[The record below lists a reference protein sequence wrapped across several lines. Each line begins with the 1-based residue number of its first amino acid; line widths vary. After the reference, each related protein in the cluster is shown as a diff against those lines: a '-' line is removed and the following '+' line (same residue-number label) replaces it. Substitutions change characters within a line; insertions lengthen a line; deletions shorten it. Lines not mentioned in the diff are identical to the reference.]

1 MTVDFTHL
9 HVHTEFSLLDGLSRV
24 KQLVARAKELRMDAL
39 ALTDHGGMYAAIDF
53 YTRCKEAGIKPL
65 IGVELYI
72 APRGMHQKEAKLDQ
86 SPYHL
91 VLLAADRTGYRNLLY
106 LTSQAHLEGF
116 YYKPRVDKELLAKHA
131 KGLVALSAC
140 GSGEVPRLL
149 FNGNPEGA
157 RQAARWYSDLFGPGR
172 FFLEIQEHDLPE
184 MVPVNRE
191 LVTMSRE
198 MALPLVATNDIHFVE
213 ERDAPAQEIL
223 LCIQT
228 NATLD
233 DPKHLRLSGN
243 GYHMRTQEEM
253 SALFRETPEAISNT
267 RLVVDQCN
275 LKLDFDRLHL
285 PEYTVPDGHTP
296 DTYLAEL
303 CQEGLQRRYHPVTPE
318 AEERLRYELDVI
330 AKTGFPLYILI
341 VRDLA
346 MFARQQG
353 IPFGVRGS
361 AASSIVCYCSGI
373 TDIDPLYWELP
384 FERFLNVERKQMPDI
399 DMDFADTRRAEMIDY
414 VTAKYGRDHVAQIIT
429 FGTLGARAA
438 IRDVARVLNCDL
450 SYVDRLA
457 KLVPQVPDITLD
469 RAIAETPELRAAYE
483 TDDLARRLI
492 DTAKSLEGVAR
503 HASTHAA
510 GVVISKDPL
519 VHHVPLQRAGK
530 GEEGVMCQY
539 DMNVLEKIGLLKMD
553 FLGLA
558 NLTILG
564 RALETIRATRGE
576 TVDLQSIPLED
587 PKAFQLLSRGET
599 TAIFQLEGS
608 GMRRYIKELGPTTV
622 ADVAAMVALYR
633 PGPMNAIPQYIAA
646 KHGEVPVT
654 YLHPILEPIL
664 KPTYGVLVYQDQV
677 LFIARAVAGYSLG
690 QADILRKAMGKKI
703 AEQMKKEEANFIS
716 GARQRG
722 VPEETAMAIWDQIEP
737 FAGYGFNKAHAVCYA
752 FIAYQTAYL
761 KANYPSEYMCAVL
774 ESATGD
780 MDKVATAIA
789 ECRRLGIQ
797 VLPPHINLSQ
807 AIFSIGQSDPAHAGA
822 PAPIRFGLAAVK
834 NVGEGPVAEI
844 LSVRAKSGPFRSVE
858 DFCQR
863 AGSTAL
869 NKRVL
874 ESLIKGG
881 AFASLSPRKP
891 LLDVLD
897 RLLGIGQA
905 TQHALQVGQSTFF
918 DMMPG
923 DDAPILLAL
932 PSIPEAD
939 YQEIL
944 AWEKDLLGVYLSEH
958 PLQKVAERL
967 KDHITCLCGQID
979 VEMVGQKVV
988 LAGMVTSARR
998 IVTKKGDTM
1007 AFVQLEDVQG
1017 SVEVTVFPKTYQR
1030 TQNLWEPDRIVL
1042 LRGKVEARDDKIQVI
1057 CDAAEEY
1064 ANDSGAPAS
1073 SGAVAEEL
1081 PALLTAKPRSTPHA
1095 APPPPRYFVHISLP
1109 RRTDANQARQD
1120 IALVAEVLSRYPGED
1135 WFTLYVSNGSG
1146 KFQFRMPDARTRYC
1160 PELDRELVGILGA
1173 GSVTLDRV

>member
-24 KQLVARAKELRMDAL
+24 NQLVARAKELHMDAL
-39 ALTDHGGMYAAIDF
+39 AITDHGGMYAAIDF

-65 IGVELYI
+65 IGAEFYI
-72 APRGMHQKEAKLDQ
+72 GPRGMHQKESKLDQ

-149 FNGNPEGA
+149 LNGNPQGA
-157 RQAARWYSDLFGPGR
+157 RQAAAWYSDLFGAGR
-172 FFLEIQEHDLPE
+172 FFLEIQEHNLPD

-191 LVTMSRE
+191 LVAMSRE
-198 MALPLVATNDIHFVE
+198 MNLPLVATNDVHFVD

-228 NATLD
+228 NTTLE
-233 DPKHLRLSGN
+233 DPKHMRLSGN
-243 GYHMRTQEEM
+243 GYHLRSQEEM
-253 SALFRETPEAISNT
+253 SALFHETPEALANT
-267 RLVVDQCN
+267 RLVADLCD
-275 LKLDFDRLHL
+275 LKLDFNRLHL
-285 PEYTVPDGHTP
+285 PEYAVPDGHTP
-296 DTYLAEL
+296 DSYLAEL
-303 CQEGLQRRYHPVTPE
+303 CQEGLRDRYQPVTPQ
-318 AEERLRYELDVI
+318 AEERLRYELAVI
-330 AKTGFPLYILI
+330 EKTGFPLYILI

-346 MFARQQG
+346 IFAHERG

-361 AASSIVCYCSGI
+361 AASSIVCYCCGI

-399 DMDFADTRRAEMIDY
+399 DMDFADNRRGEMIDY
-414 VTAKYGRDHVAQIIT
+414 VTTKYGRDHVAQIIT

-450 SYVDRLA
+450 SYVDHLA
-457 KLVPQVPDITLD
+457 KLVPQMPDITLD
-469 RAIAETPELRAAYE
+469 RAIAEVPELRAAYE
-483 TDDLARRLI
+483 SDDLARRLI

-564 RALETIRATRGE
+564 RALEIIKATRGE
-576 TVDLQSIPLED
+576 TIDLRNLPLED
-587 PKAFQLLSRGET
+587 AKTFQLLSRGET

-608 GMRRYIKELGPTTV
+608 GMRRHIKELRPTSV
-622 ADVAAMVALYR
+622 ADLAAMVALYR

-646 KHGEVPVT
+646 KHGDIPVT

-677 LFIARAVAGYSLG
+677 LFIAGAVAGYTLG

-703 AEQMKKEEANFIS
+703 AEQMKKEQAHFIS
-716 GARQRG
+716 GARERD
-722 VPEETAMAIWDQIEP
+722 VPKEAAAAIWDQIEP

-761 KANYPSEYMCAVL
+761 KAHYPSEYMCAVL
-774 ESATGD
+774 ESASGD

-789 ECRRLGIQ
+789 ECRRLGIA
-797 VLPPHINLSQ
+797 VLPPHINQSQ
-807 AIFSIGQSDPAHAGA
+807 ASFSIGEADPSHTGG

-844 LSVRAKSGPFRSVE
+844 LDTRAKTGPFRSVE

-863 AGSTAL
+863 AGATAL

-897 RLLGIGQA
+897 RLVGIGQA
-905 TQHALQVGQSTFF
+905 TQHALHVGQSTFF
-918 DMMPG
+918 DLIPG
-923 DDAPILLAL
+923 DQAPALLAL
-932 PSIPEAD
+932 PDIPEAD
-939 YQEIL
+939 YREIL

-979 VEMVGQKVV
+979 SDMVGQKVV
-988 LAGMVTSARR
+988 LAGMVTSVRR
-998 IVTKKGDTM
+998 FTTKKGETM

-1017 SVEVTVFPKTYQR
+1017 TVEVTVFPKTYKR
-1030 TQNLWEPDRIVL
+1030 TEALWEPDRIIL
-1042 LRGKVEARDDKIQVI
+1042 LRGKVETRNEKTQVI

-1064 ANDSGAPAS
+1064 ADESRSAARADSTS
-1073 SGAVAEEL
+1073 QDL
-1081 PALLTAKPRSTPHA
+1081 PGILTQKPRSAPKSAPQPH
-1095 APPPPRYFVHISLP
+1095 YYVHISLP
-1109 RRTDANQARQD
+1109 RRRDVDQARRELR
-1120 IALVAEVLSRYPGED
+1120 LVAEVLSRYAGED
-1135 WFTLYVSNGSG
+1135 RFTLYVANGDSPM
-1146 KFQFRMPDARTRYC
+1146 RVHVPDAHLRYC
-1160 PELDRELVGILGA
+1160 PELDKELSGLLGP
-1173 GSVTLDRV
+1173 GSVTVDRV